1 MLITKNELDEF
12 GTLADQFIINSD
24 HESLAA
30 LVERFTRHDFEFP
43 HPIYEAHYLYCLGNC
58 YSELYRYRST
68 EWYSDDLMN
77 AIIYYRK
84 ALHAI
89 PKTDWK
95 DHEVNRQA
103 YNGLRSMVETNL
115 ASRLSSQ
122 GRALCCIPHYDRA
135 ISIDNNPVAV
145 LAKADNEL
153 FLGQSLYDNGHSEY
167 HFLMAYELVKR
178 GIENISELYP
188 DQRIPLEEGG
198 RLFNFKK
205 WFEGTFEISSFDYF
219 KEYNEEFT
227 SRKHKQ
233 YLEWCA
239 KNRLF
244 LNDLND
250 VCEYPIAYQDVF
262 SLPSFIQ
269 SLNSSLTMYEELAYH
284 GNYDE
289 LKNDYCYARY
299 LFFSSKDIPNESSHM
314 YNSTFQHVDD
324 MSHSINNLKVAQL
337 KSAFRA
343 VYSIFDK
350 VAYLISRFFD
360 LNDLK
365 HDKKISIDNLFRDFT
380 GKNNGEWKP
389 HKKLKDSDNHFIHAL
404 FYILKDIHKVGNSD
418 TVTKWLDPNA
428 VAFADIRNAM
438 EHRSLKIADDF
449 GYELAKSY
457 NSYHDDEFNKQQELV
472 HTLLN
477 EINKIGLQLKQAK
490 KDNNTELLK
499 QFQNQI
505 EKLNTKLEK
514 VKSNIDEKEKLS
526 SHSLLIPI
534 SQFESRLMQLI
545 GLARNS
551 IMYLSLAIHFEERKR
566 PKDVLYMPREVPLK
580 QDLE

>member
-1 MLITKNELDEF
+1 M
-12 GTLADQFIINSD
+12 
-24 HESLAA
+24 H
-30 LVERFTRHDFEFP
+30 
-43 HPIYEAHYLYCLGNC
+43 
-58 YSELYRYRST
+58 
-68 EWYSDDLMN
+68 
-77 AIIYYRK
+77 
-84 ALHAI
+84 
-89 PKTDWK
+89 
-95 DHEVNRQA
+95 
-103 YNGLRSMVETNL
+103 
-115 ASRLSSQ
+115 
-122 GRALCCIPHYDRA
+122 
-135 ISIDNNPVAV
+135 
-145 LAKADNEL
+145 
-153 FLGQSLYDNGHSEY
+153 
-167 HFLMAYELVKR
+167 
-178 GIENISELYP
+178 
-188 DQRIPLEEGG
+188 
-198 RLFNFKK
+198 
-205 WFEGTFEISSFDYF
+205 
-219 KEYNEEFT
+219 
-227 SRKHKQ
+227 
-233 YLEWCA
+233 
-239 KNRLF
+239 
-244 LNDLND
+244 
-250 VCEYPIAYQDVF
+250 
-262 SLPSFIQ
+262 
-269 SLNSSLTMYEELAYH
+269 EELAYH

-299 LFFSSKDIPNESSHM
+299 LVFSSKDIPNETSHM

-350 VAYLISRFFD
+350 VAYLISRFFN

-404 FYILKDIHKVGNSD
+404 FYILKDIRKVGNSD

-449 GYELAKSY
+449 GYELATSY

-472 HTLLN
+472 HALSN

-490 KDNNTELLK
+490 KDNNTGLLE
-499 QFQNQI
+499 QLQNQI
-505 EKLNTKLEK
+505 EKLNTKLGK

-545 GLARNS
+545 MLARNS

-566 PKDVLYMPREVPLK
+566 PKDGIYMPREVPLK
-580 QDLE
+580 QDFE

>member
-1 MLITKNELDEF
+1 MFITKNELDEF

-24 HESLAA
+24 HTSLAA
-30 LVERFTRHDFEFP
+30 LVERFTQQDFEFP

-68 EWYSDDLMN
+68 EWYSDDLMI

-84 ALHAI
+84 ALHTI
-89 PKTDWK
+89 PKADWK
-95 DHEVNRQA
+95 EYEINRQA
-103 YNGLRSMVETNL
+103 YSDLRSMIETNL
-115 ASRLSSQ
+115 ANRLSSQ
-122 GRALCCIPHYDRA
+122 GRALCCIPHYDKA
-135 ISIDNNPVAV
+135 ISLDNNPVAIMSK
-145 LAKADNEL
+145 AKNEL

-167 HFLMAYELVKR
+167 HFLIAYELVNK
-178 GIENISELYP
+178 GIENINGLYP
-188 DQRIPLEEGG
+188 EQRIPLEEGG
-198 RLFNFKK
+198 QLFNFKK
-205 WFEGTFEISSFDYF
+205 WFEGTFEISAFDYF
-219 KEYNEEFT
+219 KEYNEEYT
-227 SRKHKQ
+227 SSKHKQ

-239 KNRLF
+239 NNKLF

-250 VCEYPIAYQDVF
+250 VCEYPITCQDVF

-269 SLNSSLTMYEELAYH
+269 SLNGSLAMHEELAYH

-299 LFFSSKDIPNESSHM
+299 LFFSSKDIPNETSHM
-314 YNSTFQHVDD
+314 FNSTFQHVDD

-343 VYSIFDK
+343 VYSLFDK

-365 HDKKISIDNLFRDFT
+365 HDKKLSIDNLFRDFT

-404 FYILKDIHKVGNSD
+404 FYILKDIRKVGNSD

-428 VAFADIRNAM
+428 IAFADIRNAM
-438 EHRSLKIADDF
+438 EHRSLKIVDDF
-449 GYELAKSY
+449 GYELATSY
-457 NSYHDDEFNKQQELV
+457 NGYHDGEFKKQQELV
-472 HTLLN
+472 HSLPN
-477 EINKIGLQLKQAK
+477 EIDKIGLQLRKAK
-490 KDNNTELLK
+490 KDNNAELLDQLQK
-499 QFQNQI
+499 KV
-505 EKLNTKLEK
+505 EKLNTQLDK

-534 SQFESRLMQLI
+534 SQFESRLMQLTR
-545 GLARNS
+545 LARNS

-566 PKDVLYMPREVPLK
+566 PKDGFYMPREVPLK
-580 QDLE
+580 QNPE